1 MGLLTQ
7 PYRKRGVILI
17 RSIRDTT
24 MTSLSTRLLTVA
36 TAAIGGALL
45 LADVPRAQARN
56 AGGKPAAAGTNP
68 ADGYTPKPVI
78 RDHRKAPQQPWALPP
93 HYHRHHRR

>member
-24 MTSLSTRLLTVA
+24 MTSLSTRLLTAA
-36 TAAIGGALL
+36 TAAIAGALL

-56 AGGKPAAAGTNP
+56 AGAKTAAAGTHS

-78 RDHRKAPQQPWALPP
+78 RDHRKNPQQPWALPP
-93 HYHRHHRR
+93 HHHRHGRR